1 MGGQLIR
8 CGTAPAFHYG
18 ESQSAESP
26 KDFIHKIRIA
36 HKELKESRSNIRMLK
51 GAELLPVVDEGMNW
65 LLNEFEELI
74 KIFGKILS
82 TAKKNLGGDKDPNDG
97 RDSAANASRRLTGHP
112 AGLRPGLLAL
122 AENRGD
128 HYIIRPIPL
137 FPDRSGTHI
146 LRRFRRRGPGSVG

>member
-1 MGGQLIR
+1 MPEQRKYDLEERTTVFGSAIIRFVDRLPTTVAGRHMGGQLIR

-51 GAELLPVVDEGMNW
+51 GAGLLPATDEGMNW
-65 LLNEFEELI
+65 LLNEVDELI

-82 TAKKNLGGDKDPNDG
+82 TAKKNLDG
-97 RDSAANASRRLTGHP
+97 P
-112 AGLRPGLLAL
+112 KP
-122 AENRGD
+122 
-128 HYIIRPIPL
+128 PQP
-137 FPDRSGTHI
+137 
-146 LRRFRRRGPGSVG
+146 

>member
-1 MGGQLIR
+1 MEKRPFDLEERTTKFGSAIIRFVDRLPNTVAGRHMGGQLVR

-51 GAELLPVVDEGMNW
+51 GAELLPVTTDESMNW
-65 LLNEFEELI
+65 LLNEVEELI

-82 TAKKNLGGDKDPNDG
+82 TAKKNLDKAKPPK
-97 RDSAANASRRLTGHP
+97 T
-112 AGLRPGLLAL
+112 
-122 AENRGD
+122 
-128 HYIIRPIPL
+128 
-137 FPDRSGTHI
+137 
-146 LRRFRRRGPGSVG
+146 